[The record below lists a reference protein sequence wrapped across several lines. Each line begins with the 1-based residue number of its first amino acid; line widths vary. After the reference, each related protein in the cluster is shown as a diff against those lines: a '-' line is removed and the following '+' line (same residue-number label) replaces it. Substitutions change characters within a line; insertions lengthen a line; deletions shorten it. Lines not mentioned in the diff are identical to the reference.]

1 MNFHYPNIINFQLFY
16 IYQTRLNMI
25 EFLTAYK
32 LIFLYL
38 SIPFTS
44 AFVGWITNVLAI
56 KMTFYPLEFIGI
68 RPFFGWQ
75 GIIPSKAVKMSSIS
89 VDLWTTKL
97 VSVKDL
103 FEQIDPKKVAK
114 EMRPEFDRIS
124 KEIMDEIME
133 EQAPEAWS
141 KIPEPIKKVI
151 YARISRDMPEIVT
164 EIMTDIK
171 ENIED
176 IFDIKQMVIKRL
188 TTDKELLNEMFLQC
202 GREEFKFIER
212 SGFYFGFA
220 FGIIQML
227 VWYFFPA
234 YWILP
239 LFGLL
244 VGFATNWLALKLIFQ
259 PVEPINLFGVKYQG
273 LFIKRQNEVADEYAK
288 MLAYEIFTFDR
299 IFAAIVT
306 GPTKDKF
313 INLVTDHANKAIDD
327 AVGLSKPLINLVAG
341 KRNFERMK
349 NIVVEKTIQELPKS
363 VRPVFP
369 YAEEAMDLETIFST
383 RMKSLSPK
391 DFVGF
396 LRPVFQE
403 DEFKL
408 ILVGAVLGM
417 LAGLGQL
424 FLVFGGV

>member
-1 MNFHYPNIINFQLFY
+1 
-16 IYQTRLNMI
+16 MI
-25 EFLTAYK
+25 DFLTEYK

-38 SIPFTS
+38 SIPLTS

-56 KMTFYPLEFIGI
+56 KMTFYPLDFIGI

-75 GIIPSKAVKMSSIS
+75 GIIPSKAVKMSTIS

-141 KIPEPIKKVI
+141 KIPDSIKKVI
-151 YARISRDMPEIVT
+151 YSRISRDMPGIVT

-176 IFDIKQMVIKRL
+176 IFDIKEMVIKRL

-220 FGIIQML
+220 FGIVQML
-227 VWYFFPA
+227 VWYFFPV

-244 VGFATNWLALKLIFQ
+244 VGYATNWLALKLIFQ
-259 PVEPINLFGVKYQG
+259 PIEPIHFMGVKYQG
-273 LFIKRQNEVADEYAK
+273 LFIKRQNEVADEYAR
-288 MLAYEIFTFDR
+288 MLAHEIFTFDR

-306 GPTKDKF
+306 GPTKEKF
-313 INLVTDHANKAIDD
+313 INLVADHANKAIDD

-383 RMKSLSPK
+383 RMKALSPK

-403 DEFKL
+403 DELKL
-408 ILVGAVLGM
+408 IIVGAVLGM
-417 LAGLGQL
+417 LAGFGQL
-424 FLVFGGV
+424 FFVFGGI

>member
-1 MNFHYPNIINFQLFY
+1 
-16 IYQTRLNMI
+16 MI
-25 EFLTAYK
+25 DFFTEYK
-32 LIFLYL
+32 LIFLYI
-38 SIPFTS
+38 SITFTS
-44 AFVGWITNVLAI
+44 AFVGWITNVIAI

-68 RPFFGWQ
+68 PPFLGWQ
-75 GIIPSKAVKMSSIS
+75 GIIPSKAIKMSSIS
-89 VDLWTTKL
+89 VDLWTSKL
-97 VSVKDL
+97 VNVKEL
-103 FEQIDPKKVAK
+103 FEQIDPKQVAR

-133 EQAPEAWS
+133 EQAPDAWN
-141 KIPEPIKKVI
+141 KIPAPVKKVI

-171 ENIED
+171 ENIEEV
-176 IFDIKQMVIKRL
+176 FDIKEMVIKRL
-188 TTDKELLNEMFLQC
+188 TTDKELLNDMFLQC

-212 SGFYFGFA
+212 SGFYFGFV

-227 VWYFFPA
+227 VWYFFPI

-244 VGFATNWLALKLIFQ
+244 VGYATNWLALKLIFQ
-259 PVEPINLFGVKYQG
+259 PVEPIRIFGVKYQG
-273 LFIKRQNEVADEYAK
+273 LFIKRQNEVSDEYAR

-299 IFAAIVT
+299 IFAAIVN

-313 INLVTDHANKAIDD
+313 INLVAEHANKAIDD
-327 AVGLSKPLINLVAG
+327 AVGISRPIIKLVAG

-363 VRPVFP
+363 VKPVFP
-369 YAEEAMDLETIFST
+369 YAEEAMDLETIFSS
-383 RMKSLSPK
+383 RMKALSPR

-403 DEFKL
+403 DELKL
-408 ILVGAVLGM
+408 IIVGAVLGM

-424 FLVFGGV
+424 FFVFGGV